1 MSIIVTWYPDHKNIV
16 YVRFET
22 DWSWG
27 DFYTMNE
34 DFNALANSVPEPIA
48 ALIDVSQ
55 TNMPANFIAQLPKIA
70 SISNSERPT
79 NLDLTV
85 VVGLRGIIETAV
97 SIFSRVYRQAAS
109 HLLMANTVDE
119 GLMAI
124 TTHRNKSPEPE
135 KQTEPL

>member
-1 MSIIVTWYPDHKNIV
+1 MSIIVTWYPDYKNII

-27 DFYTMNE
+27 DFYAMNE
-34 DFNALANSVPEPIA
+34 DFNALANSVPGPIS

-55 TNMPANFIAQLPKIA
+55 TTMPANFIAQLPKIA

-85 VVGLRGIIETAV
+85 IVGLRGIIETAV
-97 SIFSRVYRQAAS
+97 SIFSRVYRQASS
-109 HLLMANTVDE
+109 HLIITNSLEE
-119 GLMAI
+119 GLTAI
-124 TTHRNKSPEPE
+124 ITERDQKSGPE
-135 KQTEPL
+135 KPSENL

>member
-1 MSIIVTWYPDHKNIV
+1 MAIIVTWYPDHKNIV

-22 DWSWG
+22 AWNWD

-34 DFNALANSVPEPIA
+34 DFNALANSVSEPIA
-48 ALIDVSQ
+48 ALIDVSH
-55 TNMPANFIAQLPKIA
+55 TSMPANFIAQLPKIA

-109 HLLMANTVDE
+109 HLLMASNVEE
-119 GLMAI
+119 GLATI
-124 TTHRNKSPEPE
+124 VAHQDKGFELE
-135 KQTEPL
+135 KQAE

>member
-1 MSIIVTWYPDHKNIV
+1 MSIIVTWYPDYKNII

-22 DWSWG
+22 DWSWD

-55 TNMPANFIAQLPKIA
+55 TVMPANFIAQLPKIA

-109 HLLMANTVDE
+109 HLIMADSLRE
-119 GLMAI
+119 GLTAI
-124 TTHRNKSPEPE
+124 ITQRDQRGGPE
-135 KQTEPL
+135 KLSENL